1 MNYESEAR
9 RRVIVRC
16 FHYSNRPG
24 FALESP
30 KVAEGLVPYAE
41 KCRNLL

>member
-9 RRVIVRC
+9 RRVIVSC
-16 FHYSNRPG
+16 YYSNRPG